1 MQEDLALAETRTIPA
16 VGPVVAQ
23 TEDRRFSLLV
33 GAGEVLLAL
42 GAAALM
48 TMWSRSVEVNPL
60 DRVGQV
66 AGLAGL
72 QLRFAFLGL
81 LLVAATV
88 LVSNLWRSRHAAP
101 TLTRLAC
108 SAIAGLSTGLTA
120 GGVVLALRGTSLPL
134 HVPKGGDSA
143 VISQWA
149 VSILQGHST
158 LPNFYPPLPVHV
170 LAWWTSVSGQ
180 DVAFAFK
187 DLQLVG
193 TALYGPVAYLA
204 WRLLLRPIPAL
215 AVGVVSALPLVY
227 PYKPYE
233 NLVLVALIP
242 VLAKLLVYLR
252 TTPERSY
259 RHLVLTGV
267 AFGVVLGVAYLSYAG
282 WFVWSAPGF
291 LVAALILLPWRR
303 APLRALTFLAVTGVV
318 LVGICWRQ
326 IAALLHASSTVKDNF
341 FYFDTATD
349 PAYVAMWRGDMPG
362 DVGLWPPPGELGGV
376 GVFTVILCVG
386 LAVALFLGLRNTIV
400 ITAACCLGGAWLL
413 RFWFAS
419 EMYREQAVQLYPRTT
434 MEILYL
440 LLVLTILAAYFGWG
454 RLRDFAARMRTSANG
469 ISLPDVKRVPS
480 VLIGALCAGLLLFG
494 SAGSATAD
502 RYLPRD
508 DNSEGRLAWTGQ
520 TERMPNGKCSVYLEA
535 DCKTVRKPPA
545 AK

>member
-1 MQEDLALAETRTIPA
+1 MQEDLALAEPKTVPA
-16 VGPVVAQ
+16 IAAVITPAD
-23 TEDRRFSLLV
+23 DRRTTVLL
-33 GAGEVLLAL
+33 GAAEVVLAL
-42 GAAALM
+42 GAAAAM
-48 TMWSRSVEVNPL
+48 TWWSRSIDVNPL
-60 DRVGQV
+60 VRVGQV
-66 AGLAGL
+66 SGLASL

-81 LLVAATV
+81 VLVAVTV
-88 LVSNLWRSRHAAP
+88 LVANLWRSRHAVP
-101 TLTRLAC
+101 MLTRLSC
-108 SAIAGLSTGLTA
+108 SVIAGLATGLTA

-134 HVPKGGDSA
+134 NALNGDSS
-143 VISQWA
+143 VISKWA

-158 LPNFYPPLPVHV
+158 LPNFYPPLPVHF
-170 LAWWTSVSGQ
+170 LAGWASVSGQ

-187 DLQLVG
+187 DLQLIG

-233 NLVLVALIP
+233 NLVLIALIP
-242 VLAKLLVYLR
+242 VLAKLLVYLK

-259 RHLVLTGV
+259 RNLVLTGV
-267 AFGVVLGVAYLSYAG
+267 AFGVVLGIAYLSYSG

-291 LVAALILLPWRR
+291 MVAALILLPWRR

-318 LVGICWRQ
+318 LLGMCWRQ
-326 IAALLHASSTVKDNF
+326 IGALLHASSTVKDSY

-386 LAVALFLGLRNTIV
+386 LAGALFLGLRNTIV
-400 ITAACCLGGAWLL
+400 ITAACCLGGAWML

-419 EMYREQAVQLYPRTT
+419 QMYREQAVQLYPRTT

-440 LLVLTILAAYFGWG
+440 LLVLTVLAAYFGWE
-454 RLRDFAARMRTSANG
+454 RFREFYARIRTSANG
-469 ISLPDVKRVPS
+469 ISLPAKRVPS
-480 VLIGALCAGLLLFG
+480 VLIGALCAFLLLFG

-502 RYLPRD
+502 RYLPRN
-508 DNSEGRLAWTGQ
+508 DNSEGTLAWVGQ
-520 TERMPNGKCSVYLEA
+520 TARMPNGKCSVYLEA
-535 DCKTVRKPPA
+535 DCKTVR
-545 AK
+545 